1 MPSALELQEATLR
14 AAVADLVSRGRRG
27 PASGIFT
34 AIDGGA
40 WLGVSAM
47 TGVLDEHSRVQLG
60 VVVTGVQLMALAML
74 LVVVLPRHG

>member
-40 WLGVSAM
+40 WFGGSAM
-47 TGVLDEHSRVQLG
+47 TSGFDEHSRVQLG